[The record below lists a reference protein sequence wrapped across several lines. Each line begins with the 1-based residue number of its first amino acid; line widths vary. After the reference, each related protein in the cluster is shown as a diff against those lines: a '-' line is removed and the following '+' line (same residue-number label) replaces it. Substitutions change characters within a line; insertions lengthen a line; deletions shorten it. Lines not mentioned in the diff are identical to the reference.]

1 MKAYL
6 DIETSFGGEITVI
19 GLYAP
24 DRGLVQLV
32 GGGISDRVR
41 WVFGFIGFLGF
52 KLNKPNRP
60 NRLNKRR
67 ALEGIQVICTYNGSR
82 FDLPV
87 IRRRLGLDL
96 CAAFTS
102 HDLMYDCWRR
112 RLYGG
117 LKRVEERLGI
127 SRRTRGIDGV
137 DAMRLWHR
145 YETSRDRE
153 ALATLLEYNREDVL
167 NLECLDRMLR
177 GSVAC
182 A

>member
-32 GGGISDRVR
+32 GGGISEGTV
-41 WVFGFIGFLGF
+41 WQ
-52 KLNKPNRP
+52 
-60 NRLNKRR
+60 

-127 SRRTRGIDGV
+127 PRRTRGIDGV
-137 DAMRLWHR
+137 EAMRLWHR